1 MDDTFSDEVQEPA
14 AYFSQVVDSLGFVE
28 LFLLFHQFFKISVA
42 QLLNNIVKTG
52 AFHDIIKGNDIGGF
66 EIFEDLDLSED
77 G

>member
-1 MDDTFSDEVQEPA
+1 MDDTFSDKAQESA
-14 AYFSQVVDSLGFVE
+14 AYFSQVVDSLGLVE

-42 QLLNNIVKTG
+42 QFLNNVVKTG
-52 AFHDIIKGNDIGGF
+52 AFHDIIKGNDIGRF